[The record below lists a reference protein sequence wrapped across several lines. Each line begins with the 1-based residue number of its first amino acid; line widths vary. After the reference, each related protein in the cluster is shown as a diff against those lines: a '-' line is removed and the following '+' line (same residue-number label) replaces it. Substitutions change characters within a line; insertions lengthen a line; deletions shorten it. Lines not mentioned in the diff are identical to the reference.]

1 MTTKNMKMVDI
12 LLCFVI
18 LEIPSREIKFVK
30 RLLTF
35 GMVVG
40 KGEMFPLSWQGY
52 SVVYCLS
59 LGFHIH
65 NLTC

>member
-1 MTTKNMKMVDI
+1 MVLI
-12 LLCFVI
+12 LQYVSISRSKPLII
-18 LEIPSREIKFVK
+18 LHIKFVK

-35 GMVVG
+35 GMLVG
-40 KGEMFPLSWQGY
+40 KSEMFPLSWQGY

-65 NLTC
+65 NVTC